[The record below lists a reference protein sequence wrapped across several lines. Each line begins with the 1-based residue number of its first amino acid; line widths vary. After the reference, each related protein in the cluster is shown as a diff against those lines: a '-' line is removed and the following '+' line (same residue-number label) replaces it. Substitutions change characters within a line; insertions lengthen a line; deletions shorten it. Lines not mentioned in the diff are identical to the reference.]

1 MTKCPACGYA
11 NIDGSDECDS
21 CRAPLSAAPAARPG
35 MEKRILE
42 GSVLD
47 LGLHAALTAAPSDT
61 LAQAVE
67 TMREGKMGCVLVL
80 EGGRLAGVLSERE
93 LLFRTDAET
102 NLSRTRVGDV
112 MRAEDSWLREDDP
125 VADAFHRM
133 AVSGNRHVPVRRADK
148 SFAVISAR
156 DLLSYLCR

>member
-1 MTKCPACGYA
+1 MKCPSCGFV
-11 NIDGSDECDS
+11 NLPGDDECSS
-21 CRAPLSAAPAARPG
+21 CQASLTAAPAARPG

-47 LGLHAALTAAPSDT
+47 LSPHTALTAEPSDT
-61 LAQAVE
+61 LAKAVA

-80 EGGRLAGVLSERE
+80 EGGSLRGVLSERE

-102 NLSRTRVGDV
+102 DLNRTRVGDV
-112 MRAEDSWLREDDP
+112 MRPEDAWLREDDP

-133 AVSGNRHVPVRRADK
+133 AVSGNRHVSVRRADK
-148 SFAVISAR
+148 TFAVISAR
-156 DLLSYLCR
+156 DLLRYLCR